1 MKRQVAFW
9 SGLIGASLFVITSII
24 AGLQIEGYNFIS
36 QYISESYA
44 TGIPNSGYLKNLFI
58 ISGICLAI
66 FGWSATLN
74 FKGYKSIQISF
85 FLFAIFYGLG
95 TITTGFFPCD
105 YGCPSSAEVSVS
117 QFIHNATG
125 FLTYVIVPFSLI
137 GVGLASK
144 KLPSASELSKVSLIC
159 GALSLA
165 FVIILFGNPQGPYI
179 GLFQRIIEGS
189 ILFWV
194 MFTAFYIR
202 RINNRSK

>member
-9 SGLIGASLFVITSII
+9 SGLIGALLFAITSII

-44 TGIPNSGYLKNLFI
+44 TGIPNSDYLKNLFI
-58 ISGICLAI
+58 ISGIFLAL
-66 FGWSATLN
+66 FGSSAAFNL
-74 FKGYKSIQISF
+74 KAYKVLQISF

-95 TITTGFFPCD
+95 TIITGIFPCD
-105 YGCPSSAEVSVS
+105 YGCPSDAEVSVA
-117 QFIHNATG
+117 QFIHNASG
-125 FLTYVIVPFSLI
+125 FLTYTIVPFCLI

-144 KLPSASELSKVSLIC
+144 KLSNASDLRRVSLIC
-159 GALSLA
+159 GVLSLA
-165 FVIILFGNPQGPYI
+165 FVVILFGNPQGPFI

-194 MFTAFYIR
+194 LFTAFHIR
-202 RINNRSK
+202 SIKN